1 MPDIHDVMDVT
12 MDDLTPEQQV
22 QLKDAIDQ
30 FQQKCLMSFGK
41 NRSGVPYLKSDMPR
55 VLLPGEPD
63 TTSAEEKQE
72 AMNAFRQTMES
83 IMAKHH
89 TAFLTMFKQMMVGV
103 FGPGMER
110 MLGRVSPQASTVEVG
125 ETSAAVNSQPPRDAS
140 AQPPLQST
148 GGQPIQPP
156 LQSVG
161 SQLIQPPLQSTGGR
175 PVQQQNPYQ
184 AMPNIPTYGD
194 LAFGSSGVPPNSTYR
209 IAPANNRLQKNMF
222 GEGYLEFM
230 DYGAIDAFPN
240 PGYGAAAGMPTGPI
254 GRPGDQDA
262 NVDLMVQKMADVLQ
276 NQFGPKPKIQ
286 GQAYTPPFPQW
297 YNRVALPQRVKPP
310 ADFTKFSRQDDTSTV
325 EHIARYLMQL
335 EEALADEAFRIRYF
349 PLSLTGPAFTWF
361 ASLPAQSI
369 CSWKDL
375 EQKFHA
381 HYFIGSNE
389 KKLIDLTTLRQRHNE
404 TPMEFLRRFR
414 ETKSMC
420 FSLNLPDDQLA
431 DMAVAG
437 MLPAIREKLFGM
449 EFDNLAQVVI
459 NEQPSLWIQE
469 RLQVCQTQ

>member
-1 MPDIHDVMDVT
+1 
-12 MDDLTPEQQV
+12 MDDLSPEQRI

-83 IMAKHH
+83 IMVKHH

-110 MLGRVSPQASTVEVG
+110 TLGRVSPQASTVEVG
-125 ETSAAVNSQPPRDAS
+125 ETSATINSQPARDAS
-140 AQPPLQST
+140 AQPPLQSM

-161 SQLIQPPLQSTGGR
+161 SQPIQPPLQSTGGR

-184 AMPNIPTYGD
+184 VMPNRPTYGD

-209 IAPANNRLQKNMF
+209 IASANNRLQKNMF
-222 GEGYLEFM
+222 GEGYSEFM

-240 PGYGAAAGMPTGPI
+240 PGYGAAAGMPNGPTG
-254 GRPGDQDA
+254 RLGDQDA
-262 NVDLMVQKMADVLQ
+262 NVDLMVQKMTDVLQ
-276 NQFGPKPKIQ
+276 NQFGLKPKMQ
-286 GQAYTPPFPQW
+286 GQVYTPPFPEW
-297 YNRVALPQRVKPP
+297 YHRVALPHRVKPP
-310 ADFTKFSRQDDTSTV
+310 ADFTKFSGQDDTSTV

-335 EEALADEAFRIRYF
+335 GEASAD
-349 PLSLTGPAFTWF
+349 
-361 ASLPAQSI
+361 
-369 CSWKDL
+369 
-375 EQKFHA
+375 
-381 HYFIGSNE
+381 
-389 KKLIDLTTLRQRHNE
+389 
-404 TPMEFLRRFR
+404 
-414 ETKSMC
+414 
-420 FSLNLPDDQLA
+420 
-431 DMAVAG
+431 
-437 MLPAIREKLFGM
+437 
-449 EFDNLAQVVI
+449 
-459 NEQPSLWIQE
+459 
-469 RLQVCQTQ
+469 